1 MKSHQWQNAA
11 LRWISLAAAALLGLS
26 LFTVGRTVLAEES
39 TEGVFQYQITQEGA
53 EITGYTGTDSNVTL
67 PSQLGGYPVT
77 GIGERAFAFNQELEE
92 ITLPDTLAYI
102 QDSAFLLCR
111 NLSRVNFFDPPELLQ
126 AGEGILRDTA
136 WWEVQPEGLVLLG
149 NTALGWKGQAPAT
162 LVLDSTVTAVADQA
176 FSSNYLPQTGS
187 LTRVE
192 VGDSVQLLGAQAFAG
207 QGSLTRIFISDSVVS
222 LGEGLLIDCS
232 GELVL
237 ETYIGSAAE
246 AYAAEWGILCEAVC
260 HHNYQW
266 VYQPQPVLGQSSA
279 GVLFCQNCGDTLD
292 QITFLTGD
300 LTGEEK
306 MPDGTIDLLDV
317 MQLAQWLAEDAQTG
331 GIFLDYRQDGAVDVL
346 DVMELSQYVSADL

>member
-237 ETYIGSAAE
+237 ETYIGSVSLVGQRVFVE
-246 AYAAEWGILCEAVC
+246 LLGRFELPTSSLPIGLDPFCIVWCF
-260 HHNYQW
+260 
-266 VYQPQPVLGQSSA
+266 PVAFASQGLRDFFVSYLL
-279 GVLFCQNCGDTLD
+279 VLF
-292 QITFLTGD
+292 
-300 LTGEEK
+300 
-306 MPDGTIDLLDV
+306 
-317 MQLAQWLAEDAQTG
+317 G
-331 GIFLDYRQDGAVDVL
+331 GF
-346 DVMELSQYVSADL
+346 SARGR